1 MSPDSRVTSSRLSK
15 PACTAHP
22 ECSVSGASTRRN
34 PASRSHSKGSE
45 RLPSSMR
52 VHVVGAG
59 PVGLLLTALL
69 QPMEGFTVHLYE
81 KRREYTRTRMVQ
93 LAPYLVADSV
103 ESYRA
108 DAIDGD
114 SVGAIFDPPELAQGL
129 AFRQSIPA
137 DLSALVRSWAAGFC
151 PLRSIERSISDLI
164 DARGLNPVQRNA
176 AVVTMEDATAML
188 RPGDILIDSTG
199 SRSLLRD
206 HLVPGAGD
214 VEEGANTLKV
224 RLEYAL
230 VITFLYGQPY
240 DCNESCKYYK
250 NIENARYKFIPMVHR
265 THYDGSVSH
274 VTGIVNIS
282 AEEYEAMPSR
292 FDGEW
297 LRSNVPSVAESMDR
311 FIDKIK
317 QETHGEILGDLEIL
331 RIPLDLYRARNATS
345 RLWRNAGAPDH
356 PFACSPVFLAG
367 DAAIGSPYFQSISL
381 GFESAM
387 HLAGLIAQSDL
398 PPDDMLGRYELFTYK
413 QWLRVYMRSKMIKH
427 NKDLFESLDDPL
439 ALLEKLHIY

>member
-1 MSPDSRVTSSRLSK
+1 MPPPPSDF
-15 PACTAHP
+15 TAL
-22 ECSVSGASTRRN
+22 
-34 PASRSHSKGSE
+34 E
-45 RLPSSMR
+45 RLPSTTR

-69 QPMEGFTVHLYE
+69 QSMDGFSVRLYE

-114 SVGAIFDPPELAQGL
+114 SVEAIFDPPELDQGL

-137 DLSALVRSWAAGFC
+137 DLKALLENWVLGFC
-151 PLRSIERSISDLI
+151 PLNSIERSISDLI
-164 DARGLNPVQRNA
+164 DARGSNGVGRTA
-176 AVVTMEDATAML
+176 AVVTAEDAMAML
-188 RPGDILIDSTG
+188 QPGDILIDSTG
-199 SRSLLRD
+199 ARSLLRD
-206 HLVPGAGD
+206 HLVPGSAEGD
-214 VEEGANTLKV
+214 EDANTLKV

-230 VITFLYGQPY
+230 VVTFLYGQPY
-240 DCNESCKYYK
+240 DCNEHCKYYK
-250 NIENARYKFIPMVHR
+250 NKENPHYKFIPMVHR

-297 LRSNVPSVAESMDR
+297 LRGNFPGVAESMDR
-311 FIDKIK
+311 FIDEIK
-317 QETHGEILGDLEIL
+317 QETQGEMLGDLEIV

-345 RLWRNAGAPDH
+345 RQVLTAGPSDH
-356 PFACSPVFLAG
+356 PFATSPVFLAG
-367 DAAIGSPYFQSISL
+367 DSAIGSPYFQSISL
-381 GFESAM
+381 GFECAM
-387 HLAGLIAQSDL
+387 FLAGLIAQRDL
-398 PPDDMLGRYELFTYK
+398 PLRDMLDRYELYIYK

-439 ALLEKLHIY
+439 ALLDKLHIY